1 MRRPPDAR
9 EGEQAQ
15 PVLMAATVRPTPA
28 MHPSPRSHP
37 WSALAVGLAAFVTG
51 FGMFGVGLAL
61 PDSRIAAHRP
71 HEPATNRAT
80 PVLFAALQPV
90 TGAMRTGRLGSGL
103 GRWPAADH
111 QVATAES
118 GGNGVD
124 WSGPG
129 ILRSDAL
136 LTASLERSCR
146 GTRADTSELTAA
158 FRAADT
164 RADLAAM
171 AAWTRQP
178 TWTASPTCWVA
189 IPVYLLSVGD
199 GDDRIA
205 SAFFGAREI
214 P

>member
-9 EGEQAQ
+9 RGEQAQ
-15 PVLMAATVRPTPA
+15 PVFMAAPARPTPA

-37 WSALAVGLAAFVTG
+37 WGALAVGLAAFVTG

-61 PDSRIAAHRP
+61 PDSRLAAHRP
-71 HEPATNRAT
+71 AEPAANRAA
-80 PVLFAALQPV
+80 PVRFAALQPA
-90 TGAMRTGRLGSGL
+90 TGATRTARLGSGL
-103 GRWPAADH
+103 GPAPEADR
-111 QVATAES
+111 QAATAES
-118 GGNGVD
+118 GGNGVN

-136 LTASLERSCR
+136 RTASLARSCG
-146 GTRADTSELTAA
+146 GTRAETSELTAA
-158 FRAADT
+158 FRAADP

-178 TWTASPTCWVA
+178 TWTASPTCGVA
-189 IPVYLLSVGD
+189 IPVYLLSVGN

-205 SAFFGAREI
+205 SAFFGTREV